1 MALAKGLQPER
12 HSLSLRVRS
21 FPFVSSEVET
31 PIGTARSRGASRLR
45 SMRTDM
51 GFFMRIGIVAPSTPL
66 LPDDAEAARAVVS
79 LGSTVVDLEFAP
91 PSLTIAATFP
101 RQDETPPPP
110 PVPR

>member
-31 PIGTARSRGASRLR
+31 PIGTARSRRASRLR

-51 GFFMRIGIVAPSTPL
+51 GFFMRIGIVAPSTPI
-66 LPDDAEAARAVVS
+66 LPDAAEAVRAGCTPRSEARLVGNAGVWT
-79 LGSTVVDLEFAP
+79 GNTRGARD
-91 PSLTIAATFP
+91 
-101 RQDETPPPP
+101 
-110 PVPR
+110 